1 MRRTNYKL
9 IAIGIKSVSLVAAVA
24 LVYTM
29 QSAIRKMGSE
39 YAWLFSPIITIDDY
53 TNRLKE
59 AQKNKQLFDLL
70 SLHNDW
76 RQIPSLR
83 NDGGQTPLMYA
94 IDHDDLK
101 RVKLLLSFGANPDGL
116 DIGLYEGTSNNTA
129 LHRAVYHG
137 DSTNTI
143 PIIAALLAAGANPKL
158 ANDHGSTPLHLVGWI
173 TDSINNKN
181 NDPTQLG
188 RRMKVVSLLIDAGA
202 DINAQ
207 DDQGKT
213 LLHLLVDKRDA
224 NFMAQLSMRYA
235 SIINRSIRNRN
246 GLSPYE
252 YAQRLFEPMP
262 DDLLSALSL
271 PVTVI
276 GADGDTA
283 ATDSQGNTGL
293 MLAIMRNDKNTALDL
308 LSRGASI
315 KAKAANGNTALHYA
329 VTSQDPRYYTEL
341 LIDRGA
347 EPNLLNNAGL
357 APIELIPLIADASTR
372 YAVFDLLVKAGSNLL
387 LQNTEG
393 NTLLH
398 RAVINQDPDLVKR
411 IITQLGMNMRAN
423 TAIRNKLGQTA
434 YDMAQQLEY
443 YDIANLLKEYQN

>member
-1 MRRTNYKL
+1 MRRTNYTFIAFCVKGAAL
-9 IAIGIKSVSLVAAVA
+9 IVAVA
-24 LVYTM
+24 LVYTV
-29 QSAIRKMGSE
+29 QSAITKMGAE
-39 YAWLFSPIITIDDY
+39 YTWLFSPIITIDDY

-59 AQKNKQLFDLL
+59 AQKNKQLYDLL

-94 IDHDDLK
+94 IDKDDLD
-101 RVKLLLSFGANPDGL
+101 RVKVLLAFGANPDVL
-116 DIGLYEGTSNNTA
+116 DVGLYEGTSNNTA

-143 PIIAALLAAGANPKL
+143 PIITALLAAGANPKL

-181 NDPTQLG
+181 NDPSQLG
-188 RRMKVVSLLIDAGA
+188 RRMKVVSMLINAGV

-207 DDQGKT
+207 DDHGKT

-224 NFMAQLSMRYA
+224 DFMAQLIMRYA
-235 SIINRSIRNRN
+235 SIINRSIQNRD

-252 YAQRLFEPMP
+252 YAQRLFEPDP

-271 PVTVI
+271 PVVVI
-276 GADGDTA
+276 GANGDTA

-293 MLAIMRNDKNTALDL
+293 MLAIMRNDKNMVLDL
-308 LSRGASI
+308 LSRGA
-315 KAKAANGNTALHYA
+315 KVNAQAANRNTALHYA
-329 VTSQDPRYYTEL
+329 VTSQDPIYYTKL
-341 LIDRGA
+341 LLDRGA
-347 EPNLLNNAGL
+347 QPNMLNNAGL
-357 APIELIPLIADASTR
+357 TPIELIPLIADLSTR
-372 YAVFDLLVKAGSNLL
+372 YTVFDLLVQAGSNLL
-387 LQNTEG
+387 LQNNAG

-398 RAVINQDPDLVKR
+398 RAVTNQDLELVKR
-411 IITQLGMNMRAN
+411 IIAQLGMNMQ
-423 TAIRNKLGQTA
+423 TAAAIHNKLGQTA

-443 YDIANLLKEYQN
+443 YDIANLLKEYQK